1 MTDAGYKRRAVRAK
15 LYLRYDCDTRVL
27 YAYVRAVD
35 DGILL
40 RDRPENAYLR
50 VNGSGKLV
58 SGKSGDDGKA
68 PDFAWVGRSGAGARG
83 FEASGRLRPGTYRLR
98 AHVLLKWRDADGY
111 LPLDAVPRELKL
123 VIRCDDDDDDQDHSK
138 DKDKDKDKDK
148 EGGAGSNGG
157 VIFVLP
163 LLTSTLV
170 WSTRPQRLRRRTRG
184 R

>member
-1 MTDAGYKRRAVRAK
+1 MTDAGYQRHAVRAK
-15 LYLRYDCDTRVL
+15 LYLRYDCNAQVL

-35 DGILL
+35 DGVLR

-50 VNGSGKLV
+50 IDGSGKLV

-68 PDFAWVGRSGAGARG
+68 PDFAWVGRSGSGAGG
-83 FEASGRLRPGTYRLR
+83 WEASGRLGPGTYRLR

-123 VIRCDDDDDDQDHSK
+123 VIRCDDDDDDK
-138 DKDKDKDKDK
+138 DKDKD
-148 EGGAGSNGG
+148 GGAGSNGG

-163 LLTSTLV
+163 LLTSTLI
-170 WSTRPQRLRRRTRG
+170 WSTRPQRLRRRTQG